1 MNHVNFLNLIAAYEY
16 KANLFMESVRC
27 CLKDRYC
34 RSRQYVLK
42 KLIQSGIDLNV
53 ILDRTELCRNALHV
67 SVDKTTGDANQSLD
81 LETCLIR
88 GGCDVMVKD
97 SLSRYPLH
105 YAFVKHNNHKDSTF
119 SDPIEVCSML
129 VEAMKGKG
137 WRLDEPDMFGGTPL
151 MYAAYRGATVC
162 CLLLLQ
168 VHKDIKIYAVIL

>member
-1 MNHVNFLNLIAAYEY
+1 
-16 KANLFMESVRC
+16 MESVRC

-53 ILDRTELCRNALHV
+53 ILDSTEFFRNALHV

-88 GGCDVMVKD
+88 GGCNVMVKD
-97 SLSRYPLH
+97 SLFRYPLH
-105 YAFVKHNNHKDSTF
+105 YAFVKHNNHKDSSF

-129 VEAMKGKG
+129 VEAMKGKEQ
-137 WRLDEPDMFGGTPL
+137 RLDEPDKFGGTPL

-168 VHKDIKIYAVIL
+168 VYMKFLGCIQLYQRYYEKISN